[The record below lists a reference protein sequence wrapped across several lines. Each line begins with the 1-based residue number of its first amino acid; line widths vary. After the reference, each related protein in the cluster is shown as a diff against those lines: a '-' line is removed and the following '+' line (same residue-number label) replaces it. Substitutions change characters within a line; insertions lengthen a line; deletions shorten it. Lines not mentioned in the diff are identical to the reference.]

1 MSTNNIDAFTSVFG
15 GGRGLSV
22 DDTLLARSP
31 SERAREELIALL
43 QDTSESALTARA
55 RTLEQHMQ
63 LIDSRLLLTQL
74 ATWLAQQSL
83 RNACT
88 QLRPFIVAYTHA
100 LGITDMKTYWRISTA
115 LIGHLESQLLT
126 RARVSADV
134 FHVSVF
140 ALAPT
145 LICENIA
152 QHLGYGMYNSNREA
166 ALRAL
171 ASADAVDD
179 EIVARMARVLTAAD
193 YIAVVETGL
202 VALAGKRPDTS
213 EEIRS
218 LIAATLFSEALWCF
232 RCEVARRSAD
242 SAAKARAANAF
253 LRQESERIAAIS
265 AQLPTDVSA
274 SEILRAFS
282 HPPVSDLPS

>member
-1 MSTNNIDAFTSVFG
+1 
-15 GGRGLSV
+15 
-22 DDTLLARSP
+22 
-31 SERAREELIALL
+31 
-43 QDTSESALTARA
+43 
-55 RTLEQHMQ
+55 
-63 LIDSRLLLTQL
+63 
-74 ATWLAQQSL
+74 
-83 RNACT
+83 
-88 QLRPFIVAYTHA
+88 
-100 LGITDMKTYWRISTA
+100 
-115 LIGHLESQLLT
+115 
-126 RARVSADV
+126 
-134 FHVSVF
+134 
-140 ALAPT
+140 
-145 LICENIA
+145 
-152 QHLGYGMYNSNREA
+152 
-166 ALRAL
+166 
-171 ASADAVDD
+171 
-179 EIVARMARVLTAAD
+179 MARVLTAAD